1 MVHSVLVVVNR
12 LDVALI
18 IVLMVERT
26 VRRVVC
32 RVMAVSV
39 VLRFTIVAVLRM
51 AMLGIA
57 VVRLICDAV
66 FLRLRWNSLLWLRW
80 NSLLWLRC
88 NSFLWLHS
96 NGLMRLVVM
105 GWTVIA
111 CVMRD
116 SLGMMHWGRI
126 IAEGIVMFNRW
137 HMDRLRVIA

>member
-1 MVHSVLVVVNR
+1 
-12 LDVALI
+12 
-18 IVLMVERT
+18 
-26 VRRVVC
+26 
-32 RVMAVSV
+32 
-39 VLRFTIVAVLRM
+39 M

-66 FLRLRWNSLLWLRW
+66 FLRLRW

-137 HMDRLRVIA
+137 HMDRLRMIA